1 SWIERANRQ
10 ALLSDI
16 LDLSELFHP
25 DTFLNA
31 LRQETARSIGCSM
44 DSLVF
49 LSSWRSPVAQAK
61 IQVKVGGLQLEG
73 CRFDGVHLSENQ
85 HDSPSVSAVP
95 ACHMAWAPQ
104 LPSDFSLN
112 SSRPQSEPQENI
124 DFRHHPWKWTIQI
137 FLESSTADSTDSEES
152 IWLPLYTSS
161 ERVKLVTHVSLPCG
175 ANPNQW
181 IQAGAALFL
190 KQQ

>member
-85 HDSPSVSAVP
+85 HDSPSISAVP

-104 LPSDFSLN
+104 
-112 SSRPQSEPQENI
+112 
-124 DFRHHPWKWTIQI
+124 
-137 FLESSTADSTDSEES
+137 SSTADSTDSEES